1 MHKSCFTVHYSTGSP
16 KVVKGTH
23 FLSYDPGEICIPYF
37 RFPFLTI
44 SGGGGWKK
52 RFCQNKAEVLDESRV
67 KVQFVEL
74 KESGMLLII

>member
-1 MHKSCFTVHYSTGSP
+1 MHS
-16 KVVKGTH
+16 
-23 FLSYDPGEICIPYF
+23 I
-37 RFPFLTI
+37 FPFSI
-44 SGGGGWKK
+44 SNNIEGGGGWKK

>member
-1 MHKSCFTVHYSTGSP
+1 MHS
-16 KVVKGTH
+16 
-23 FLSYDPGEICIPYF
+23 I
-37 RFPFLTI
+37 FPFSI
-44 SGGGGWKK
+44 SNNIEGGWKK